1 MRKDRAVTGDVKIVI
16 VLLMVVLMIVPAVVV
31 ARMRVR
37 RALRER
43 DAAERR

>member
-1 MRKDRAVTGDVKIVI
+1 MTAEIKIVF

-31 ARMRVR
+31 ARTRVR

-43 DAAERR
+43 DEAERL